1 MSFNDFMNKVRQ
13 WDNRT
18 AQWVVRHFYILFFEV
33 ILVAIFIGMFINAIK
48 LVDIG
53 MDIHKNDIIERLLL
67 NQSVNTLLITI
78 LLLFNSFWL
87 LYIFGGLL
95 RVRNLLKNI
104 DFNLGRRPDQRNI
117 PRNKEN

>member
-1 MSFNDFMNKVRQ
+1 MSFSDFMNKIRQ

-18 AQWVVRHFYILFFEV
+18 AQWVVRHFYILFFEF
-33 ILVAIFIGMFINAIK
+33 ILAGIFIGMFVNALK

-53 MDIHKNDIIERLLL
+53 LDIQKKDIIERLLL

-87 LYIFGGLL
+87 LYIFSGLL

-104 DFNLGRRPDQRNI
+104 DFNLSRRPQDR
-117 PRNKEN
+117 PNKNN

>member
-1 MSFNDFMNKVRQ
+1 MNKVRQ

-18 AQWVVRHFYILFFEV
+18 AQWVVRHFYILFFEI
-33 ILVAIFIGMFINAIK
+33 ILVAIFIGMFVNAIK
-48 LVDIG
+48 LIDIG
-53 MDIHKNDIIERLLL
+53 MDIHKGDIIERLLL

-87 LYIFGGLL
+87 LYIFSGLL

-104 DFNLGRRPDQRNI
+104 DFNLSRRPQDR
-117 PRNKEN
+117 RNKEN

>member
-18 AQWVVRHFYILFFEV
+18 AQWMIRHFYILFFEM
-33 ILVAIFIGMFINAIK
+33 ILVVIFIGVFVNALKVID
-48 LVDIG
+48 VAI
-53 MDIHKNDIIERLLL
+53 DIHKNDIIERLLMV
-67 NQSVNTLLITI
+67 QSVNTLLIAI

-95 RVRNLLKNI
+95 RLRNLLKDI
-104 DFNLGRRPDQRNI
+104 DFNLSRRNG
-117 PRNKEN
+117 PRNKNE